1 MQGRPVAGPP
11 DDISPAIERLER
23 RSYNTYLS
31 RLNVYRR
38 LAHAN
43 MAWNVALVALSTST
57 VIASVGMLVDKEMY
71 GKGGDALMVALA
83 VFSLSISLVVSGVGY
98 GTRAK
103 AMEENYKRIQQISV
117 SAENL
122 KEYSG
127 PDRREKYQ
135 KLQDEY
141 NVAMSSSENHTEH
154 DYRRTQPIPTYS
166 GFGFWRRVHR
176 FFGWL
181 GYFAAMAFPYVSL
194 VVPVALLVPFGI
206 WFVNGL

>member
-1 MQGRPVAGPP
+1 MAGLP

-23 RSYNTYLS
+23 RSYTTYLS
-31 RLNVYRR
+31 RLNAYRR

-43 MAWNVALVALSTST
+43 TAWNVALVALSTST
-57 VIASVGMLVDKEMY
+57 VIASVGMLVEKEMY

-83 VFSLSISLVVSGVGY
+83 VFSLSISLVVSSVGY

-117 SAENL
+117 STENL
-122 KEYSG
+122 KEYTG

-135 KLQDEY
+135 KLRDEY
-141 NVAMSSSENHTEH
+141 DVAMASSENHTEH
-154 DYRRTQPIPTYS
+154 DYRRTQSIPPRS
-166 GFGFWRRVHR
+166 GFGFWRRAR
-176 FFGWL
+176 GFFGWL
-181 GYFAAMAFPYVSL
+181 RYCTAMAFPYVSL
-194 VVPVALLVPFGI
+194 VVPVALLVPFGV

>member
-1 MQGRPVAGPP
+1 MTGLS
-11 DDISPAIERLER
+11 DEISPAIERLEK

-31 RLNVYRR
+31 RLNAYRR
-38 LAHAN
+38 LARAN

-57 VIASVGMLVDKEMY
+57 VIASVGMLAQREMY

-83 VFSLSISLVVSGVGY
+83 VFSLSISLVVSSIEY

-122 KEYSG
+122 KEYAGS
-127 PDRREKYQ
+127 DRREKYQ

-141 NVAMSSSENHTEH
+141 NIAMTSSENHTVH
-154 DYRRTQPIPTYS
+154 DYRKTQRVPAH
-166 GFGFWRRVHR
+166 FWGRVR
-176 FFGWL
+176 WFFGWL
-181 GYFAAMAFPYVSL
+181 GYFGSMAFPYVTL
-194 VVPVALLVPFGI
+194 VIPVALLAPFGV
-206 WFVNGL
+206 WFINEF